1 MGDHGFGKTLLLRYE
16 ARRIFRVAIAQLRS
30 RTAPVN
36 EIAPPIRKRLS
47 DLNQTEGAIE
57 KAIA

>member
-1 MGDHGFGKTLLLRYE
+1 LRYE